1 MLAVRGERGAM
12 VNWLRWWLALIVL
25 LALAPGG
32 AVAQQPTPQPLDDRG
47 AEQLARAVATQSA
60 TRARLGVLGDAFVC
74 ADARF
79 VSFRRSDAE
88 PQIADQWYVASQLW
102 ADAVLLRVASRRTG
116 NGEAQTANGEPQA
129 SGDGGLLVP
138 GWDARDTQCY
148 LDKGFVFLD
157 RLWDYTSAGYF
168 ARANPVGGDVDRG
181 ARFTDDNLIAG
192 LALLDAARA
201 SADDYAVRRYV
212 HAARREADFLLLESA
227 GLWDPTFGGG
237 FWWNTGRGDSQE
249 GKPAQTN
256 ALAAL
261 FFARLYEATNDVTY
275 RDWALRSLLWLD
287 TILFDPTRHLYRW
300 SVSFA
305 DVSHRAGAIVSQRY
319 FNYDQAIA
327 VEAQLAAQ
335 HLDNDRNRLIRA
347 RDIARSTHTA
357 FWSADLGGYNLE
369 AGVDQ
374 VFTSYGAWTSF
385 GFFALF
391 DVDQDPTWLELA
403 SQNVQAFEARLREA
417 DHGFAYR
424 TYRCVDRIAK
434 GCESGQVQQVVDHTR
449 DTAAQAWVQHLQSA
463 LAERLPPA
471 ESPAE
476 SG

>member
-1 MLAVRGERGAM
+1 MLAGHGVV
-12 VNWLRWWLALIVL
+12 VNWLRCGLALIIL
-25 LALAPGG
+25 LGLVSSG
-32 AVAQQPTPQPLDDRG
+32 AVARQRAGQTLVDEG
-47 AEQLARAVATQSA
+47 AGRLAMAVATQGA
-60 TRARLGVLGDAFVC
+60 TRARLGVLGDAFDC

-88 PQIADQWYVASQLW
+88 PQFADQWYVASQLW
-102 ADAVLLRVASRRTG
+102 ADAVLLHVASRQTG
-116 NGEAQTANGEPQA
+116 NGDPLTA
-129 SGDGGLLVP
+129 

-157 RLWDYTSAGYF
+157 RLWDYTRAGYF
-168 ARANPVGGDVDRG
+168 PRANPVGGDVDQG

-212 HAARREADFLLLESA
+212 HAARREGDFLLLEST
-227 GLWDPTFGGG
+227 GLWDSTFGGG

-261 FFARLYEATNDVTY
+261 FFARLYAATNDATY
-275 RDWALRSLLWLD
+275 REWALRSLLWLD
-287 TILFDPTRHLYRW
+287 TILYDPSRHLYRW

-305 DVSHRAGAIVSQRY
+305 DIPHRTGASLSQRY

-327 VEAQLAAQ
+327 VEAQLATLR
-335 HLDNDRNRLIRA
+335 LDNDQNRLSRA
-347 RDIARSTHTA
+347 RDIARSTHAA
-357 FWSADLGGYNLE
+357 FWSGELGGYNLE
-369 AGVDQ
+369 AKVDQ

-385 GFFALF
+385 GFLALF
-391 DVDQDPTWLELA
+391 DVDQDPNWLELTR
-403 SQNVQAFEARLREA
+403 SNVQALEARLREA
-417 DHGFAYR
+417 DNGFAYR
-424 TYRCVDRIAK
+424 AYRCVDRVAK

-449 DTAAQAWVQHLQSA
+449 DTAAQAWVQHLQAA
-463 LAERLPPA
+463 LAERLLPVEAPA
-471 ESPAE
+471 DN
-476 SG
+476 G